1 MAKNIKAKKM
11 SKLTLVSTGAG
22 GSRYLTQEA
31 ICAIEEADLVVA
43 YTKYAKDLP
52 HLVADKEVFT
62 TPMTKE
68 IERVQY
74 AIDAA
79 RNGKKVALLSN
90 GDANVYAMGSLV
102 VELLDT
108 LNLWDEI
115 DYTALPGISAV
126 LALASEVGAPLSQD
140 FCLISLS
147 DRLTDAHL
155 IQKRIH
161 NALDCDMII
170 AIYNPK
176 SRSRLE
182 PYRGMLEQLK
192 DLDESRVV
200 VLGRDLGRQDQTIE
214 ILTSKELVEAGVEN
228 EKVNM
233 STTLL
238 IGNSTTRLTK
248 NQKVLTPR
256 GYLNKYDLSGVQK
269 GEWKKIH

>member
-1 MAKNIKAKKM
+1 M

-31 ICAIEEADLVVA
+31 IDAIHEADLIVA

-52 HLVADKEVFT
+52 ELVADKEVFT

-74 AIDAA
+74 AIDEA
-79 RNGKKVALLSN
+79 KKGRTVALLSN

-108 LNLWDEI
+108 LDLWESI
-115 DYTALPGISAV
+115 EYSALPGISSV

-147 DRLTDAHL
+147 DRLTDARL
-155 IQKRIH
+155 IQKRIRF
-161 NALDCDMII
+161 ALEADFVIS
-170 AIYNPK
+170 IYNPK
-176 SRSRLE
+176 SKSRLD
-182 PYRGMLEQLK
+182 PYIGMLEQLSK
-192 DLDESRVV
+192 LEEERVV
-200 VLGRDLGRQDQTIE
+200 VIARDLGRENQMIK
-214 ILTSKELVEAGVEN
+214 IITSKELVDAGVEN
-228 EKVNM
+228 TDVNM

-238 IGNSTTRLTK
+238 IGNSTTKLTK
-248 NQKVLTPR
+248 DGRVLTPR
-256 GYLNKYDLSGVQK
+256 GYLNKYDLSGAEK
-269 GEWKKIH
+269 GEWEKVN